1 MSVTKEEVAR
11 IAALA
16 KLRPEEPAMGR
27 LTSELNGI
35 LDQIRILEEVDLPGA
50 SQEES
55 VDSEAPAFRDPDLPP
70 DPLSPG
76 APGDRAPH
84 WVEGFF
90 VVPRLPALDADKA
103 AEGDR

>member
-1 MSVTKEEVAR
+1 
-11 IAALA
+11 
-16 KLRPEEPAMGR
+16 MGR

-35 LDQIRILEEVDLPGA
+35 LEQIRILEEVELPGA
-50 SQEES
+50 TTEES
-55 VDSEAPAFRDPDLPP
+55 VTSDISAFREPELPP
-70 DPLSPG
+70 DPLAPG

-84 WVEGFF
+84 WVDGFF